1 MAIGKFSKLKV
12 IQGVHKG
19 KTGVCKGF
27 TGKHH
32 LTIEFEDG
40 SIDVI
45 LIVYVKQVK

>member
-1 MAIGKFSKLKV
+1 MAIKKYSKLKV
-12 IQGVHKG
+12 VQGIHKG

-27 TGKHH
+27 VGQHH

-45 LIVYVKQVK
+45 LIVYVQKA